1 MDDNMLGMPFTEIDT
16 PALVIDLD
24 VMEANIAVMADFF
37 ARTKAKL
44 RPHVK
49 THKTPALAHKQIVA
63 GAIGMTCAKLG
74 EAEVMA
80 ESGIKDILIANQVV
94 GRGKISRLVDLAKKA
109 DMMVAVDDLR
119 NAGEISEVASGAGA
133 SVRVLVEVNTGIN
146 RCGVEPGKPA
156 LELARKVFKLPGL
169 RFSGVM
175 GYEGHA
181 VGIKDFN
188 ERSEVA
194 RKSMKLLTETADVIR
209 DGGIEVRIVSGGGTG
224 TYNISGVY
232 PGVTEIQAGSYIL
245 MDVSYNERCPEFGC
259 ALTVLTTVVSI
270 TPSQRRVVTD
280 AGLKSMT
287 KDFGMPG
294 VKGYPD
300 LSVMGLS
307 EEHVRIED
315 KSGRCSLKVGDKIE
329 LIPNHVCTTVNLH
342 DRFYGVRKGK
352 VEAIW
357 PIAARGRFD

>member
-1 MDDNMLGMPFTEIDT
+1 
-16 PALVIDLD
+16 
-24 VMEANIAVMADFF
+24 
-37 ARTKAKL
+37 
-44 RPHVK
+44 
-49 THKTPALAHKQIVA
+49 
-63 GAIGMTCAKLG
+63 
-74 EAEVMA
+74 
-80 ESGIKDILIANQVV
+80 V
-94 GRGKISRLVDLAKKA
+94 G
-109 DMMVAVDDLR
+109 
-119 NAGEISEVASGAGA
+119 
-133 SVRVLVEVNTGIN
+133 
-146 RCGVEPGKPA
+146 
-156 LELARKVFKLPGL
+156 
-169 RFSGVM
+169 
-175 GYEGHA
+175 
-181 VGIKDFN
+181 
-188 ERSEVA
+188 
-194 RKSMKLLTETADVIR
+194 
-209 DGGIEVRIVSGGGTG
+209 IVSGGGTG
-224 TYNISGVY
+224 TYNVSGVY

-259 ALTVLTTVVSI
+259 ALTVLTTVVSV
-270 TPSQRRVVTD
+270 TQPQRRVVTD

-342 DRFYGVRKGK
+342 DRFYGMRKGK